1 MGINLETERKQ
12 KQYAEVALRF
22 VFSSK
27 SLSNLNAL
35 RKSIGDEVKIRQWVI
50 DYLPN
55 DALSIDNAIILD
67 NSRRWPL
74 MIDPQM
80 QANKWTKKSN
90 PDIKDRVLDKHPDVA
105 TQCQQASRSFCLSLS
120 VILHD
125 VTYIYIYN
133 LSTVYI
139 MIISSM
145 PTFDFAFPSPYVNP
159 VCQIPSMSHC
169 RLSD

>member
-1 MGINLETERKQ
+1 M
-12 KQYAEVALRF
+12 
-22 VFSSK
+22 
-27 SLSNLNAL
+27 
-35 RKSIGDEVKIRQWVI
+35 KIRQWVI

-90 PDIKDRVLDKHPDVA
+90 PDIKAQGSKCEMHPSRVLKFHGIVEYEYDISEYKHNKAVNFFGFPVP
-105 TQCQQASRSFCLSLS
+105 
-120 VILHD
+120 
-125 VTYIYIYN
+125 
-133 LSTVYI
+133 
-139 MIISSM
+139 SS
-145 PTFDFAFPSPYVNP
+145 
-159 VCQIPSMSHC
+159 